1 MKTQHRYP
9 LVCLSILFI
18 LTCACW
24 AQAASMVIRFQDG
37 RTVVHDTNKISS
49 ITFDGMSHHP
59 QPQVGVPSAETYLLN
74 EEFAS
79 GLSTLWEPIQVVGG
93 NFERFA
99 ALSQGKLTVNV
110 PAGNSWG
117 KTGIMSRSPL
127 FSVDAGMA
135 ANPLKISFEFEPGQ
149 TTGYVIALSQAR
161 DADVWRVQNYW
172 LHWLRPTMISG
183 KLYATNTQNSGD
195 KGGEAITP
203 SQAPNTVTLAVR
215 PGSVEALTSQGTR
228 LSANLGWMKQ
238 GVPVYLYIFSH
249 PANQHEA
256 ASFALKSIRI
266 SQ

>member
-1 MKTQHRYP
+1 MKAKQRYP
-9 LVCLSILFI
+9 VLFLTILSILI
-18 LTCACW
+18 GTCW
-24 AQAASMVIRFQDG
+24 VHAASMVIRFQDG
-37 RTVVHDTNKISS
+37 RTVVHDTNRISS
-49 ITFDGMSHHP
+49 ITFDGISHHP
-59 QPQVGVPSAETYLLN
+59 QPPVSVPSAENYLLN
-74 EEFAS
+74 EEFAN

-93 NFERFA
+93 NYERFA
-99 ALSQGKLTVNV
+99 ALAPGKLAVNV

-127 FSVDAGMA
+127 FSVDAGMT
-135 ANPLKISFEFEPGQ
+135 ANPLKISFDFDPNQ
-149 TTGYVIALSQAR
+149 TTGYVIALAQAK

-183 KLYATNTQNSGD
+183 KLYAANTQNAGD
-195 KGGEAITP
+195 KVAEAVTP
-203 SQAPNTVTLAVR
+203 SQAPNTVALAIR
-215 PGSVEALTSQGTR
+215 PGSVEAITSQGTR
-228 LSANLGWMKQ
+228 LAMNLGWMKQ